1 MFKKSILVISIL
13 FISFHSLSAEDTI
26 SQWTYQYMK
35 KINDYISEENW
46 AEAKRELE
54 SFENKY
60 FKNERSY
67 ERALINQLY
76 GQYYLIQGK
85 FTEAIPWLEKA
96 IKHGKLSLPSDIQTR
111 TNLAVAHFQL
121 TNYDDV
127 IKALLGAQKKGLTR
141 GIDLSPANY
150 VMLGMAYF
158 QKKDYDK

>member
-60 FKNERSY
+60 FKNERRY
-67 ERALINQLY
+67 ERAL
-76 GQYYLIQGK
+76 
-85 FTEAIPWLEKA
+85 
-96 IKHGKLSLPSDIQTR
+96 GKLLICLSW
-111 TNLAVAHFQL
+111 NLFCLQQFVLFVHL
-121 TNYDDV
+121 TSSQGDRGLHDN
-127 IKALLGAQKKGLTR
+127 ILL
-141 GIDLSPANY
+141 SF
-150 VMLGMAYF
+150 YF
-158 QKKDYDK
+158 LL

>member
-67 ERALINQLY
+67 ERAL
-76 GQYYLIQGK
+76 
-85 FTEAIPWLEKA
+85 
-96 IKHGKLSLPSDIQTR
+96 GKLLICLSW
-111 TNLAVAHFQL
+111 NLFCLQQFVLFVHL
-121 TNYDDV
+121 TSSQDD
-127 IKALLGAQKKGLTR
+127 R
-141 GIDLSPANY
+141 GQWLNRCMRGRHRHKVWGRFIR
-150 VMLGMAYF
+150 
-158 QKKDYDK
+158 